1 MKRGKPPVDMMLDL
15 QRASDN
21 HLGVE
26 PIFTAEEILLRVEEL
41 AGQLHRWFEEEP
53 IAQVIMNGAVMF
65 AADLV
70 RAMSARGTVMEMDF
84 IHLKSN
90 RRSGTVNLVSAS
102 DLPVDGRDVLLIED
116 IFETGKTLAYA
127 KDYYIKQGAQS
138 VTSVT
143 LLDKSAGRPTFLKPD
158 FIGFECPDIFVIGY
172 GMDIGFRY
180 RELPFIGRLGQA

>member
-1 MKRGKPPVDMMLDL
+1 MSRKGPPVDLLFDWD
-15 QRASDN
+15 RAGDN
-21 HLGVE
+21 QHGVE
-26 PIFTAEEILLRVEEL
+26 PIFTSDEIVNRVEEL
-41 AGQLHRWFEEEP
+41 AGALHRWFETEP
-53 IAQVIMNGAVMF
+53 VAMVVMNGAMMF

-84 IHLKSN
+84 ITVKKN
-90 RRSGTVNLVSAS
+90 RRAGTR
-102 DLPVDGRDVLLIED
+102 DLIAAADRPVEDRDVLIIDD
-116 IFETGKTLAYA
+116 IFETGKTLSFARDHFLA
-127 KDYYIKQGAQS
+127 QGAQS

-143 LLDKSAGRPTFLKPD
+143 LLDKSAGRQVLLKPD